1 MSLEYCYRLLG
12 LAPGATPEEIS
23 QAYKDLAFVW
33 HPDRL
38 PKDNPRL
45 IAKAEHMLQEL
56 NLAREQLRNSPTRSG
71 YSHQTASKTTAS
83 RYQHA
88 YHTPNHGGT
97 HQKYGAPHSE
107 SRASRTPPRTDLSGR
122 DFSGADL
129 REKDFEGRNLSY
141 CNLSNANL
149 TDAFMHRV
157 LLQGANLFRAN
168 LFRANLLGANLQGAN
183 LQESNLIGADFSG
196 ANLAGA
202 NLKGAIVGHGDRI
215 MAKFT
220 GANLTGTILPNGSIH
235 Q

>member
-1 MSLEYCYRLLG
+1 MSLDYCYRLLG
-12 LAPGATPEEIS
+12 LAPGATPEEIN
-23 QAYKDLAFVW
+23 QAYKDLVFVW

-45 IAKAEHMLQEL
+45 IAKAQHMLQEL
-56 NLAREQLRNSPTRSG
+56 NLAREQLRNSPTRSSYG
-71 YSHQTASKTTAS
+71 QGSQSNGTKTTTPKYSSA
-83 RYQHA
+83 HA
-88 YHTPNHGGT
+88 YHSYSKRPK
-97 HQKYGAPHSE
+97 QE
-107 SRASRTPPRTDLSGR
+107 SRTAPRTDLSGR

-183 LQESNLIGADFSG
+183 LQEAHLIGADFSG

-215 MAKFT
+215 MVKFT
-220 GANLTGTILPNGSIH
+220 GANLSGAILPNGSVH
-235 Q
+235 S